1 LLLSVSCVAEPD
13 GVRQPPARRQNGD
26 FLFEESVEM
35 HPTS

>member
-1 LLLSVSCVAEPD
+1 
-13 GVRQPPARRQNGD
+13 VRQPPARRQNGD